1 MRNTCTILSF
11 NMLMSLVFLS
21 NLVTHN
27 FAGSVNIVTL
37 LIAALPYQVKLLLMT
52 LTRLKAKLADNKL
65 VIVII
70 FLFFPENRA

>member
-1 MRNTCTILSF
+1 MRITCTILSF

-52 LTRLKAKLADNKL
+52 LTRLKAKLADDKL

-70 FLFFPENRA
+70 FLFLPENRA